1 MYFVNYVKKECTIC
15 TDKSVDFH
23 QISVFDFQQYRLHS
37 HITGLLSFAFLHA
50 GATKT
55 RDPEVFMRIILLRSE
70 IIFQNLI
77 SRLKC
82 IFGISFYHGTLTF
95 VSSR

>member
-1 MYFVNYVKKECTIC
+1 MSKRNARYVPIKMLTSTK
-15 TDKSVDFH
+15 FLFL
-23 QISVFDFQQYRLHS
+23 ISNNTGYIRTSREF
-37 HITGLLSFAFLHA
+37 GLLSFAFLHA

-82 IFGISFYHGTLTF
+82 IFG
-95 VSSR
+95 